1 MINNGNKLFSL
12 PVQVFES
19 KKIFEKNNR
28 VLIQNQIEEPMLKF
42 VAEKNRD
49 YFEKLSEADDDL

>member
-42 VAEKNRD
+42 VA
-49 YFEKLSEADDDL
+49 